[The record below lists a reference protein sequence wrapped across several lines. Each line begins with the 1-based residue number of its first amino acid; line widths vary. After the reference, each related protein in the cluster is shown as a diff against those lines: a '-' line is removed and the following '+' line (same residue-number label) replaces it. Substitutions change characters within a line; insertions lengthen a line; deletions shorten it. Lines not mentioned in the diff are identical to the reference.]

1 MPTSVKLRNMLD
13 YSTAPILIV
22 GVLLLLITLV
32 VVIYILVRVIK
43 SRKNKRKITA
53 KELLWTKPDMNKL
66 KQEYLARLEKIE
78 RTFLED
84 PTLIRPTYEKMS
96 KLIRNFAYEATG
108 IEVQK
113 YTLYEIRMAKM
124 NSLADLVEEYY
135 EPEFDRIS
143 EGDAKESIKKT
154 KRTIAEWN

>member
-13 YSTAPILIV
+13 YSTLPIIIV
-22 GVLLLLITLV
+22 GTVLLLITIV
-32 VVIYILVRVIK
+32 AVIYILVRVIK
-43 SRKNKRKITA
+43 SKKNKRKITA
-53 KELLWTKPDMNKL
+53 KELFWTKPDMERL
-66 KQEYLARLEKIE
+66 KKEYLAKLARIE
-78 RTFLED
+78 EAFLAD

-96 KLIRNFAYEATG
+96 KLIRNFAYQATG

-113 YTLYEIRMAKM
+113 YTLYEIRMANM

-154 KRTIAEWN
+154 KRMIAEWN

>member
-1 MPTSVKLRNMLD
+1 MER
-13 YSTAPILIV
+13 
-22 GVLLLLITLV
+22 
-32 VVIYILVRVIK
+32 
-43 SRKNKRKITA
+43 
-53 KELLWTKPDMNKL
+53 L
-66 KQEYLARLEKIE
+66 KKEYLAKLARIE
-78 RTFLED
+78 EAFLAD

-96 KLIRNFAYEATG
+96 KLIRNFAYQATG

-154 KRTIAEWN
+154 KRMIAEWN